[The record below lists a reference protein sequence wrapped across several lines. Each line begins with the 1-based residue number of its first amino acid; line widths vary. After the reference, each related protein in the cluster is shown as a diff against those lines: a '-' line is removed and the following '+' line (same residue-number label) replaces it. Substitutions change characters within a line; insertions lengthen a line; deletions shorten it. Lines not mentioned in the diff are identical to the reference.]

1 MWMFICM
8 LDHVRSTSQGSRC
21 QAFQGPGPRQNC
33 PGGMGEKECYSGCWW
48 REIHCHKRNL
58 ICLSCYKVLFHI
70 LHFHVTTLPPR
81 LGKLMRAEAIDK
93 VLALCDEFTPGET
106 PEYFFDRNPDNFPA
120 ILNMYRTG
128 KLHTT
133 ERGCA
138 LVLQRDL
145 QYWGVDDMSMEVG
158 YCLRLELI

>member
-1 MWMFICM
+1 
-8 LDHVRSTSQGSRC
+8 
-21 QAFQGPGPRQNC
+21 
-33 PGGMGEKECYSGCWW
+33 
-48 REIHCHKRNL
+48 
-58 ICLSCYKVLFHI
+58 
-70 LHFHVTTLPPR
+70 
-81 LGKLMRAEAIDK
+81 MRAETIDK

-158 YCLRLELI
+158 YCLRLKQLCFEFLKKKKTLLSKL